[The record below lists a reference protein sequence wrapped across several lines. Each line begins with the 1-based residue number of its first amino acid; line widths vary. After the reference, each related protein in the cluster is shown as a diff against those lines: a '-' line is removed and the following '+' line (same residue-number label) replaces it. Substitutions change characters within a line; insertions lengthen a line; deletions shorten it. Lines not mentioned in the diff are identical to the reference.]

1 MIFILLVMRVSIHAP
16 VRERHKRAVG
26 HFEHKQV
33 SIHAP
38 VRERPIMLST
48 AATIASFNSRSRER
62 AT

>member
-16 VRERHKRAVG
+16 VRERHHGNALFSDKR
-26 HFEHKQV
+26 V